1 MFKETHI
8 LYIHEYSLL
17 AITGEFSGGGLVV
30 SVLLSNF
37 VLSLPLFMVL
47 ICLALRGI
55 ALRLLLVLLG

>member
-1 MFKETHI
+1 MDF
-8 LYIHEYSLL
+8 
-17 AITGEFSGGGLVV
+17 GGFSGGGLVV

-37 VLSLPLFMVL
+37 VLSLPLFIVL